1 MVLPLGIALG
11 PVVPSSGY
19 AGRSQPKLWDW
30 SHCQGGGAGDTLVS
44 AGQGEAGGES
54 PSPAS
59 NLHPQALLHPRF
71 TAGCGARAISAALA
85 AGRDGVQAL
94 CWIAS

>member
-1 MVLPLGIALG
+1 MVPALGTALG

-54 PSPAS
+54 PSPAPS
-59 NLHPQALLHPRF
+59 KALLHPRC
-71 TAGCGARAISAALA
+71 TAGCGPRAISAALA
-85 AGRDGVQAL
+85 ASRDGVQAL
-94 CWIAS
+94 CWIAP